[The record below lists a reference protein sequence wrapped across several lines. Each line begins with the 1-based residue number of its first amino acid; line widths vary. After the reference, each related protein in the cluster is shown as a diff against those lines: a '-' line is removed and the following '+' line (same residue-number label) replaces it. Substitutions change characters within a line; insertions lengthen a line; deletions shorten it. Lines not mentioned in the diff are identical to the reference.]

1 MNDQLLLE
9 YIFFHQQSCDRF
21 KQFLRETG
29 VETLKEGIDETDVEA
44 LTVYIADDLDE
55 EISEKIEQ
63 FYDEMMEMDE
73 ALVMENDDSDEYSQV
88 GLAVSLKD
96 GRSVMA
102 SVDPDV
108 LNRVLTVITHDE
120 LGKLVDVI
128 ADAVENPDE
137 RPLCKRESD

>member
-21 KQFLRETG
+21 KQFLREIG